1 MKYNFFT
8 LLVVLFSVS
17 TMYAEK
23 IEGPAFIR
31 SQAQGVVLFT
41 LNDNVE
47 VSCSDLDYGWYQ
59 VGVFITVSDEEFERK
74 TIYRGQSIIDSTG
87 KVIGKAQEN
96 CQIITEHELIK
107 VKNRA
112 LLKGYAYKS
121 NIRTRSVPEIFLSE
135 FVTRY
140 KSDSLSLKLFELY
153 FKENK
158 FISKNILKDE
168 KYQEFFILESWVYD
182 EIPTDRIRFIF
193 ENGLLAAIVH
203 KRDFTIQ
210 GYETL
215 ELLKNRKITFIN
227 AKDSGNQFLLKK
239 KNNALYQGIY

>member
-1 MKYNFFT
+1 MKYSLFT
-8 LLVVLFSVS
+8 IIVLIYSVG

-47 VSCSDLDYGWYQ
+47 VSCTDLDYGWYQ
-59 VGVFITVSDEEFERK
+59 IGVFIKVSDEEIQRK

-107 VKNRA
+107 GKNRA
-112 LLKGYAYKS
+112 LLKGFAYKS
-121 NIRTRSVPEIFLSE
+121 NIRTRSIPEIFVSE
-135 FVTRY
+135 FITRY
-140 KSDSLSLKLFELY
+140 QSDSLTLKLFEPYL
-153 FKENK
+153 KENK
-158 FISKNILKDE
+158 FINKNILKDDSYKE
-168 KYQEFFILESWVYD
+168 YFILESWVYD

-193 ENGLLAAIVH
+193 ENGVLAAIVH
-203 KRDFTIQ
+203 KRDIVFQ
-210 GYETL
+210 GYETV

-227 AKDSGNQFLLKK
+227 AKDTGNQFLLKK